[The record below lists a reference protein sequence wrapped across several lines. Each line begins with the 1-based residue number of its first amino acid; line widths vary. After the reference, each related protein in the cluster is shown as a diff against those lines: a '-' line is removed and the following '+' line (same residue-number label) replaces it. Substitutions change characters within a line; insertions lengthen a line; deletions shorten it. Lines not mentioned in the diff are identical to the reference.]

1 MNRPRLSG
9 CWYRRLSLHIPRTG
23 VQGSLELPY
32 IDMDALPTAAASRA
46 QTIALL
52 MEKARADNDRAREA
66 AGLPPSY
73 DEARRAKDRQAEAEL
88 QHELVRTQPMPVVDA
103 VGVVCLCLIVGTA
116 AAVLLLSRCRL

>member
-1 MNRPRLSG
+1 M
-9 CWYRRLSLHIPRTG
+9 
-23 VQGSLELPY
+23 QGSLELPY

-103 VGVVCLCLIVGTA
+103 VGVVCLCLIVDTA
-116 AAVLLLSRCRL
+116 AAVLSLSRCRP